1 MLQRIESKL
10 VLSVRQGRNGELVDF
25 SNARNLL
32 FCVKQQY
39 GVYMEFSAQY
49 VNGKLLVIIPY
60 KDAMKLTTSPTKG
73 QLCWTDEYGN
83 KKATLATPLCV
94 GELLREAGYE

>member
-25 SNARNLL
+25 SNARNFL

-39 GVYMEFSAQY
+39 GVYLELPAQY
-49 VNGKLLVIIPY
+49 VNGKLLVTIPY

-83 KKATLATPLCV
+83 RKASLVTSLCV

>member
-25 SNARNLL
+25 SNARNFL

-60 KDAMKLTTSPTKG
+60 KDAMKLTTSPTNG

>member
-10 VLSVRQGRNGELVDF
+10 VLSVRKGRNGELIDF
-25 SNARNLL
+25 SNARHLL
-32 FCVKQQY
+32 FCVKQEY
-39 GVYMEFSAQY
+39 GVYMEFPAQY
-49 VNGKLLVIIPY
+49 TDGKLLVTIPY

-83 KKATLATPLCV
+83 KKASLATPLCV
-94 GELLREAGYE
+94 EELLRETGYE

>member
-10 VLSVRQGRNGELVDF
+10 VLSVRKGRNGELVDF
-25 SNARNLL
+25 SNARNFL

>member
-10 VLSVRQGRNGELVDF
+10 VLSVQQGRNGELVDF
-25 SNARNLL
+25 SNARNFL

-39 GVYMEFSAQY
+39 GVYMEFPAQY

-60 KDAMKLTTSPTKG
+60 RDAMKLTTSPTKG

-83 KKATLATPLCV
+83 KKATLAEPLCV

>member
-25 SNARNLL
+25 SNARNFL

>member
-25 SNARNLL
+25 SNARNFL

-39 GVYMEFSAQY
+39 GVYMEFPAQY

-60 KDAMKLTTSPTKG
+60 KDAMRLTTSPTKG

-83 KKATLATPLCV
+83 KKASLAASLCV
-94 GELLREAGYE
+94 GELLREVGYE